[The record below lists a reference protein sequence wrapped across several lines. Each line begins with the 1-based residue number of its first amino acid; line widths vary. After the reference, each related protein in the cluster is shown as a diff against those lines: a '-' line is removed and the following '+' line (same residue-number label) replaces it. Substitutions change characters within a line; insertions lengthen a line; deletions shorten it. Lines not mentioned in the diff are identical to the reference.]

1 MDKLDRAILLIV
13 FVAIGILVALTA
25 SSMLDHAAWRA
36 NQQID
41 GAGNMYIDD
50 YHWEKYK
57 VQAVEAHVIGMGIG
71 LAVEIGLVAWWI
83 NIPRRHLK

>member
-1 MDKLDRAILLIV
+1 MDKLERAVLLIV
-13 FVAIGILVALTA
+13 FVAIGILVALIA
-25 SSMLDHAAWRA
+25 SNMLDHAAWRA

-41 GAGNMYIDD
+41 GAGNMYFDD
-50 YHWEKYK
+50 HHWERYK
-57 VQAVEAHVIGMGIG
+57 VQAVESHVIGMGIG